1 MPKQKMNRGAKVST
15 VDITDNICKDCGAKH
30 EAMKTTWTNGDVV
43 ISPPRCKPC
52 QTAYLTNLRVN
63 HTIKDIQLLGNL
75 KGRLT
80 AEQREAVS
88 TAIGNELQVLLDRF
102 AGTAVSAVKFN
113 LAAVPEKVSA

>member
-1 MPKQKMNRGAKVST
+1 MPKVKMNRGAKVST
-15 VDITDNICKDCGAKH
+15 IDITDSICKDCGAKH
-30 EAMKTTWTNGDVV
+30 EAIKTTWTNGDVV

-80 AEQREAVS
+80 AEQRKAVS

-102 AGTAVSAVKFN
+102 AGTAVSAIKFN
-113 LAAVPEKVSA
+113 LKIVSA